1 MYTQKDC
8 DMDAKVTVMLHL
20 LSKKGELTVAAA
32 EGRICTAGTEDE
44 EVKGFLISP
53 EFYME
58 LVAKHDEAVA
68 ERKRKVTQVM

>member
-1 MYTQKDC
+1 MYTQKDR
-8 DMDAKVTVMLHL
+8 DMDAKVTVMLHV
-20 LSKKGELTVAAA
+20 LSGKGELTVAAA

-58 LVAKHDEAVA
+58 LVTMHDNAVV
-68 ERKRKVTQVM
+68 EHKRKIA